1 MSREADRWFVAVT
14 VEQEISDPVP
24 VQGESVG
31 VDVGLNSFAVLSDGT
46 KHDAPKPLAKYLK
59 KLRRLSKQHS
69 RKLKGSKNRQKSAM
83 RLARLHR
90 RIKNVRKDYLH
101 KLSTSLAKTKR
112 EIVIEDLCV
121 KGLARTPLARSVN
134 DAGWGEF
141 RRMLE
146 YKTKWYGSHLTVA
159 PRYFPSSKTCS
170 ACGHVQEKMS
180 LSVREW
186 TCPECGAYHDRDMNA
201 ALNLLRLST
210 GSSPGIHACGDS
222 SAGAL
227 QG

>member
-1 MSREADRWFVAVT
+1 MLINRAYRYELDPNREQRILLAKHAGASRFAYNWGLARRISLW
-14 VEQEISDPVP
+14 EQEK
-24 VQGESVG
+24 
-31 VDVGLNSFAVLSDGT
+31 
-46 KHDAPKPLAKYLK
+46 KHTDAIE
-59 KLRRLSKQHS
+59 QH
-69 RKLKGSKNRQKSAM
+69 
-83 RLARLHR
+83 RLHR
-90 RIKNVRKDYLH
+90 RIKDVRKDYLH

-121 KGLARTPLARSVN
+121 KGLARTRLARSVN
-134 DAGWGEF
+134 DVGWGEF